1 MKVQM
6 LILSPLDKRYIKP
19 QCQIG
24 YATLL
29 NTWNCGGVTL
39 YSVFL
44 SAVGLNLAQQTPV
57 NNPGP
62 MGSQKL
68 GQKMRP
74 VKE

>member
-1 MKVQM
+1 
-6 LILSPLDKRYIKP
+6 
-19 QCQIG
+19 
-24 YATLL
+24 
-29 NTWNCGGVTL
+29 L